1 MIIHALALLISALSV
16 GPLAAQH
23 ATPSKPFLER
33 TGFLMES
40 AGFRARFANDDATR
54 KVLRTLPPHK
64 FVVHGAGAEARYIYA
79 DPGVCNCIFTGSR
92 DNYLSYRDMLAN
104 PRPGVDDVAPDY
116 KTQASALLGAD
127 PERGQ
132 LFDDPAMDSYFRGLR

>member
-1 MIIHALALLISALSV
+1 MIIHALALLISTLGA

-23 ATPSKPFLER
+23 AMPSKPFLER

-40 AGFRARFANDDATR
+40 AGFRARLANDDQSR
-54 KVLRTLPPHK
+54 KALIALPPHK
-64 FVVHGAGAEARYIYA
+64 FVVHGIGADARYIYA
-79 DPGVCNCIFTGSR
+79 DPGHCNCIFTGTR
-92 DNYLSYRDMLAN
+92 DNYPSYRDMLAN
-104 PRPGVDDVAPDY
+104 PRPGVDYVAPDF

-132 LFDDPAMDSYFRGLR
+132 VFDDPSMDLYFRGLR